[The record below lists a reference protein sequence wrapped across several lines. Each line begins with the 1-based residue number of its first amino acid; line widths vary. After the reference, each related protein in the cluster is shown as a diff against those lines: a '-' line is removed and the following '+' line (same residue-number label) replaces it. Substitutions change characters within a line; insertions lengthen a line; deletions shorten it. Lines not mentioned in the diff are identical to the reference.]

1 MVFDENKAKYGYKIF
16 TEGCEMMGDVD
27 GYLKIKCN
35 DGLYRFVTFEVKHP
49 NERDSGAQLFGISEI
64 LNSEVPIVVCEMDVD
79 ESKLIEGKITTKNR
93 DVKYETKTAW
103 INLDR
108 CTVKNIVRCKFD
120 PKPFLGMSV
129 GFFVKNVKE
138 GLEGTKTIY
147 CKPVETL
154 REEINFFGKNVKF

>member
-35 DGLYRFVTFEVKHP
+35 DELYRFVVFEVKHP

-79 ESKLIEGKITTKNR
+79 ESKLIDGKITTKNR
-93 DVKYETKTAW
+93 EVKYETKTAW

-108 CTVKNIVRCKFD
+108 CTVKRIVNCKFD
-120 PKPFLGMSV
+120 PKPFLELPV
-129 GFFVKNVKE
+129 GYFVREVKK
-138 GLEGTKTIY
+138 GTFGTKTIC

-154 REEINFFGKNVKF
+154 REEIDFFGRKYE

>member
-35 DGLYRFVTFEVKHP
+35 DGLYRFVVFEVKHP

-64 LNSEVPIVVCEMDVD
+64 VNSEIPIVVCEMDVD
-79 ESKLIEGKITTKNR
+79 KSKLIDGKITKDGN
-93 DVKYETKTAW
+93 VKYETKTAW

-108 CTVKNIVRCKFD
+108 CIVKDILRCKFD

-138 GLEGTKTIY
+138 GREGTKTIY

-154 REEINFFGKNVKF
+154 NEEINFFGKKVKF